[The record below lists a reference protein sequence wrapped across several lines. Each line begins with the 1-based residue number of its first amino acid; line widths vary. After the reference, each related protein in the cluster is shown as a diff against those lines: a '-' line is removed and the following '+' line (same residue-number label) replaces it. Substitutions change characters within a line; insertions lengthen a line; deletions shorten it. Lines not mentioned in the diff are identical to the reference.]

1 MGAPFGNKNAA
12 GGKGSS
18 KKSGI
23 GGTKVGTGAK
33 ALKFAPGK
41 IHYDSPKFQAAARRQ
56 KRQGIKGA
64 FTI

>member
-12 GGKGSS
+12 GRRGGKKSIFTQSSS
-18 KKSGI
+18 KTIKY
-23 GGTKVGTGAK
+23 K
-33 ALKFAPGK
+33 PGK

-56 KRQGIKGA
+56 KRAGIKSA